1 MGLCETSTFSIFT
14 FSCAVLAICT
24 RVLTATVSLSHDEV
38 LWFEWKRLQIDD
50 VTLWYSI
57 DLISVF
63 AFLFCCELY
72 GCSRFYSFSRADVM
86 FPCRINSGGNS
97 GLQKHRCETALC
109 SLSRF
114 CSERSLSIRITY
126 PTTHDPTSQTYTRW
140 KRAVDDDCFVNANYN
155 L

>member
-1 MGLCETSTFSIFT
+1 MLVWDFAKLQTSLS
-14 FSCAVLAICT
+14 SLSVVLAIWDFAP
-24 RVLTATVSLSHDEV
+24 VLTATVSLSHDEV

-86 FPCRINSGGNS
+86 FPCCINSGGNS

-126 PTTHDPTSQTYTRW
+126 PTIPRVKPTPDGKEQSMMI
-140 KRAVDDDCFVNANYN
+140 A